1 VRQKEGKLFRRLGNA
16 YAIKMKTTSKKVST
30 PTIALKIRLAS
41 FFSLFNWKF
50 IFLNVQLISGVIKEA
65 I

>member
-1 VRQKEGKLFRRLGNA
+1 MH
-16 YAIKMKTTSKKVST
+16 AIKTKTISKKVST
-30 PTIALKIRLAS
+30 TTIALKIRLAS

-50 IFLNVQLISGVIKEA
+50 IFLNVQLISGVIRDA

>member
-1 VRQKEGKLFRRLGNA
+1 MQT
-16 YAIKMKTTSKKVST
+16 IKMKTTSKKVST